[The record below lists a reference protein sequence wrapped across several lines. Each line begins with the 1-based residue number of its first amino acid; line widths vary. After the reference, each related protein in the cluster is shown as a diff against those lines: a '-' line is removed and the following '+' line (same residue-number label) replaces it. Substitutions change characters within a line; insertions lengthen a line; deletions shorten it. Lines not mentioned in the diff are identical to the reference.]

1 MLNISQWSIEV
12 LNNKKTGNIVNSEFP
27 SKVYIIIT
35 N

>member
-1 MLNISQWSIEV
+1 MLNISQWSIKV
-12 LNNKKTGNIVNSEFP
+12 LNNKKTENIVNSKFL